1 MGYLAKKSDVFGK
14 YLSKVWKEQHGFIWM
29 LKVKKQEEKNQMK
42 KEMFNKKE
50 PEIMVL

>member
-29 LKVKKQEEKNQMK
+29 LKVKKQEEKNQLK
-42 KEMFNKKE
+42 KELFNKKE
-50 PEIMVL
+50 PEIMDL